1 MAILPAERSVSF
13 TPHIPDFE
21 CLIAD
26 LMAEWRVPGLA
37 VAVVQNG
44 ERAFIGTFGFRDA
57 EAELRVTSD
66 TQFQIMSVS
75 KSLTATGL
83 AVLVDERLL
92 DWTLPLREYLPEF
105 RLHDPV
111 ASDRV
116 TVLDVL
122 CHHSGLPRHDWIWL
136 PGDIPAAQLLAKL
149 RYLELSADIRTTFQ
163 YSNIGYII
171 ASTVAERVT
180 GQSWPDFMRARLLDP
195 LRMDA
200 TFTAEELTATV
211 DAAVPYTV
219 DGDSRQRSE
228 FWPVQAIAAGGM
240 STSIASFSNWV
251 TFHLDQG
258 AFEGRQVLSP
268 HLIRELQKPRVYI
281 GPSEFAEYG
290 DLHYGLGLRTHRYR
304 GERVVWHGGG
314 WTGTNALMMLLPDRA
329 VGVAVLAN
337 LGMVPPFAP
346 QILANYVLD
355 RVCGREPI
363 AWFDR
368 LRDQRLRILAHP
380 EPDRALPDAVLRPS
394 SQPLRDLSDYAGAYD
409 HPAYG
414 RITISGSETGLR
426 WAFRGM
432 SEPLRHRH
440 YDTFELPVSPA
451 APGGL
456 LPGRLPIS
464 FNADHNGKII
474 NLSVPFE
481 PLVNSIV
488 FRRVVTD
495 DGTSTDVRH

>member
-1 MAILPAERSVSF
+1 MAILPAEPSVSF
-13 TPHIPDFE
+13 THHIPDFE
-21 CLIAD
+21 DLVAD

-44 ERAFIGTFGFRDA
+44 ETAFIGSFGFRDV
-57 EAELRVTSD
+57 EAELRVTRD

-75 KSLTATGL
+75 KPFTAAGL
-83 AVLVDERLL
+83 AVLVNERQV
-92 DWTLPLREYLPEF
+92 DWKLPLREYLPEF
-105 RLHDPV
+105 RLHDPF

-122 CHHSGLPRHDWIWL
+122 CHHSGLPRHDWVWL
-136 PGDIPAAQLLAKL
+136 PGDVPAAQLLAKL
-149 RYLELSADIRTTFQ
+149 RHLELSADIRTAFQ
-163 YSNIGYII
+163 YSNLGYVI
-171 ASTVAERVT
+171 ASIVVERVT
-180 GQSWPDFMRARLLDP
+180 GQCWPEFMRARLLDP
-195 LRMDA
+195 LRMEA

-211 DAAVPYTV
+211 DAAVPYIV
-219 DGDSRQRSE
+219 NGDWRQRSE
-228 FWPVQAIAAGGM
+228 FWPVQAVAAGGM
-240 STSIASFSNWV
+240 STSIASLSNLL
-251 TFHLDQG
+251 TFHLGQG
-258 AFEGRQVLSP
+258 AFEGRQILSP

-337 LGMVPPFAP
+337 LGMLPLFAP
-346 QILANYVLD
+346 QILANYVFD
-355 RVCGREPI
+355 RVCGREPLV
-363 AWFDR
+363 WFDR
-368 LRDQRLRILAHP
+368 LREQRLRILVHP
-380 EPDRALPDAVLRPS
+380 GPDRSLPESGLRS
-394 SQPLRDLSDYAGAYD
+394 VSQPLRDLSDYAGVYD

-414 RITISGSETGLR
+414 RITISGSESGLR
-426 WAFRGM
+426 WTFRGM

-440 YDTFELPVSPA
+440 YDNFELPDSPA
-451 APGGL
+451 SPGGL

-464 FNADHNGKII
+464 FMADHNGKII
-474 NLSVPFE
+474 NLAVPFE

-488 FRRVVTD
+488 FRRVLTD
-495 DGTSTDVRH
+495 DGTSTHVRQ